1 VRGRITRARRH
12 GHFSILLH
20 FLLSM
25 YYSTNPQKS
34 PTYLQISP
42 NIRKRVYISTKKS
55 YTSAKEPNMSPHEP
69 SISANESH
77 TSAKEPYMF
86 ANEPYISTKEPHIFA
101 KEPYISNQEPYIS
114 ANEPY
119 KSTKVFLF
127 FLFLMQPMS
136 HIYPRKSSCS
146 SCS

>member
-1 VRGRITRARRH
+1 
-12 GHFSILLH
+12 
-20 FLLSM
+20 M

-101 KEPYISNQEPYIS
+101 KEPYISDQEPYIS

-119 KSTKVFLF
+119 KSSKVFLF
-127 FLFLMQPMS
+127 FLFLMQLFMSLKVFLS
-136 HIYPRKSSCS
+136 HIHSLHIHTYIHANSLFLTHAHSQMYK
-146 SCS
+146 